1 MALDWLGAG
10 TSIVGGILGM
20 FGQGSANSANANQAQ
35 QANQQSFYNMMEQQ
49 RFQERMS
56 NTAYQRSMADMKAAG
71 LNPILAYQQGGAS
84 SPAGGLASAQ
94 AATMQNAL
102 DPLAEGVSSAA
113 SKAKEAEGIS
123 LIKEQAKNTVS
134 QTDLNK
140 ASEALNKQLDSKAA
154 QDTATSAAQM
164 RAAIANEKN
173 TSADT
178 VNKTIQS
185 GILANDA
192 VTAYQ
197 RSRLAKAEADQAEK
211 YGPGTWGNLG
221 GTVEKAI
228 GRLVDINRKGGGSD
242 PSSPTDPRWW
252 GFKGRDRALGN
263 TPSENPGLTIDMRR

>member
-10 TSIVGGILGM
+10 ASVLGGIMGM
-20 FGQGSANSANANQAQ
+20 FGQGSANQANASQVNSANM
-35 QANQQSFYNMMEQQ
+35 QSYYNMMEQQ

-71 LNPILAYQQGGAS
+71 LNPILAYSQGGAS
-84 SPAGGLASAQ
+84 SPAGGLATAQ

-102 DPLAEGVSSAA
+102 DPLAEGISSAA
-113 SKAKEAEGIS
+113 GRAKEAEGIN
-123 LIKEQAKNTVS
+123 LIKEQSKNTVS

-140 ASEALNKQLDSKAA
+140 AQEALSQQLKIKAD
-154 QDTATSAAQM
+154 QDTASSAAQM
-164 RAAIANEKN
+164 RVANEQEKN
-173 TSADT
+173 VGADT
-178 VNKTIQS
+178 VNKIIQS

-221 GTVEKAI
+221 GTLEKVV
-228 GRLVDINRKGGGSD
+228 GRASDFVRRELQRDSPEIQQRIHNRKGV
-242 PSSPTDPRWW
+242 TV
-252 GFKGRDRALGN
+252 RA
-263 TPSENPGLTIDMRR
+263 TPPENPGLTIDMRR

>member
-10 TSIVGGILGM
+10 ASVVGGVLGM
-20 FGQGSANSANANQAQ
+20 LGQGSANSANANQAQ

-94 AATMQNAL
+94 AATMANAL
-102 DPLAEGVSSAA
+102 DPLAEGISSAA
-113 SKAKEAEGIS
+113 SKAKEAEGIN
-123 LIKEQAKNTVS
+123 LVKEQSKNTLS
-134 QTDLNK
+134 QTELNK
-140 ASEALNKQLDSKAA
+140 ASEALTKQLDSKAA

-164 RAAIANEKN
+164 RAAIATEQN

-178 VNKTIQS
+178 VNKTIQA
-185 GILANDA
+185 GILSNDA

-197 RSRLAKAEADQAEK
+197 RSRIAKAEADQSEK

-221 GTVEKAI
+221 GTIEKAI
-228 GRLVDINRKGGGSD
+228 GRIVDYQRTQGADDAERRRERRLENY
-242 PSSPTDPRWW
+242 
-252 GFKGRDRALGN
+252 GN
-263 TPSENPGLTIDMRR
+263 TPSENPGLTIDMKR